1 MIEHLSKASAALL
14 TCLIWIPVASALDV
28 KRPDVRA
35 FIDAGSVAGLDTAC
49 IDSIR
54 PAPFFLSFSGS
65 AP

>member
-1 MIEHLSKASAALL
+1 MRLPCVQKLL
-14 TCLIWIPVASALDV
+14 
-28 KRPDVRA
+28 RA

-49 IDSIR
+49 VQAIR